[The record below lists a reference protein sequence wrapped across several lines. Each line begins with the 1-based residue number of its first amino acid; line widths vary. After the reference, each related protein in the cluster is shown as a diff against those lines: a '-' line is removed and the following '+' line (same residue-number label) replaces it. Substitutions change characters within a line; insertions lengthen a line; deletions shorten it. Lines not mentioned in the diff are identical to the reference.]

1 MRKELI
7 ILHGEIKTPPLS
19 REARREAGYLLRRL
33 QDGEL
38 LEMPHSRPMPNIG
51 RRCYEL
57 RLNDAG
63 KTWRMIYRLDADA
76 VIIAEVFCKKTRA
89 TPDSVMQECRRRLK
103 NYDSI

>member
-1 MRKELI
+1 MRKELF

-38 LEMPHSRPMPNIG
+38 LDMPHSRPMPAIG
-51 RRCYEL
+51 RRCHEL
-57 RLNDAG
+57 RINDAG

-76 VIIAEVFCKKTRA
+76 VIIAEVFSKKTRT
-89 TPDSVMQECRRRLK
+89 TPESVMQECRKRLK
-103 NYDSI
+103 HYDSI

>member
-19 REARREAGYLLRRL
+19 REVRREAGYLLRRL

-38 LEMPHSRPMPNIG
+38 LGMPHARPMPGIG
-51 RRCYEL
+51 KQCYEL

-63 KTWRMIYRLDADA
+63 KTWRMIYRIDSDA
-76 VIIAEVFCKKTRA
+76 VIIAEVFCKKTRT
-89 TPDSVMQECRRRLK
+89 TPDTVIQECRKRLK
-103 NYDSI
+103 HYDSI